1 MIDRPTDLAKF
12 IIGQSKDVKIAVD
25 MTAGNGNDS
34 KFILENLKPETLYA
48 FDIQKEAMDNTL
60 DLLGDTQNFKFILD
74 SHENI
79 EKYIQDKVDL
89 VVYNLGY
96 LPRGDKNITTHWEST
111 VKSLEKVMEL
121 LSEDGKII
129 MTIYP
134 GHLEGKKESDELAN
148 FFENLDPKEFTV
160 LTLKYKNKPNNPPY
174 VCVIARTLKSNWSF
188 NILKQGAI
196 LD

>member
-96 LPRGDKNITTHWEST
+96 LPRGDKSITTHGDST
-111 VKSLEKVMEL
+111 INSLKKAMEML
-121 LSEDGKII
+121 NKNGKIVI
-129 MTIYP
+129 TVYP
-134 GHLEGKKESDELAN
+134 GHPEGLKEAGDLAD
-148 FFENLDPKEFTV
+148 FLSTLDQHRYIVMRISYDNKI
-160 LTLKYKNKPNNPPY
+160 NKPPFIY
-174 VCVIARTLKSNWSF
+174 IIEKRY
-188 NILKQGAI
+188 
-196 LD
+196 